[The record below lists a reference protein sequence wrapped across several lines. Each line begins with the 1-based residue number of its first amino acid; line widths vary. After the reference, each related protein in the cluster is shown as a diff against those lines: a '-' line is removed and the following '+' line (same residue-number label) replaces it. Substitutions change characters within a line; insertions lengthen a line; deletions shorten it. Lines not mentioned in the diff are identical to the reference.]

1 LPFDYNSTLNLPK
14 TDFPMRASLPEK
26 EPSVVKEWDEGKLYE
41 RLIERNKN
49 KKKFIL
55 HDGPPYANGNIHIGT
70 GSNKILKD
78 IIVRYKNMTGYF
90 SPYVPGWDMH
100 GLPTEHL
107 ALKKLGADKEDLTRL
122 EIRSVCRDYAEG
134 FVEKMT
140 EQFKRLGVIGDWNN
154 PYKTISPKYEA
165 IQIEVFGDM
174 AEKGY
179 IYKGLKSVYW
189 CPQCTTALAE
199 AEIEYSDD
207 PVESIYVRF
216 KLKKDNGIFGR
227 LGLDLDK
234 VYFTIWTTTTWTLPA
249 NVAVALGPEFA
260 YDIVKSKDE
269 YYVVANSLT
278 EKVMNLAG
286 MSDYEVV
293 DTFSGSE
300 FEGNLLYH
308 PYLDRE
314 SLVVTADFVTLDTG
328 TGAVHIAP
336 GHGIEDFEL
345 IEDKYPELPV
355 IVPVDSNGIMTEESG
370 FLKGLS
376 TKQTNKVLRDYLLEK
391 KDILYIENLVHQYP
405 HCWRCKEPILFR
417 ATEQWFCSVED
428 FKKQTVEAIETVKW
442 TPSWGKDRITSM
454 VNDRRDWCISRQR
467 SWGVPIPVFYCASCG
482 EYHINKE
489 SIKAVSSLFSEHGS
503 DIWFRLPADQI
514 LPEGTNCKN
523 CGSNQFTKETD
534 IMDVWFDSGVS
545 HMAVL
550 NERDELV
557 WPADM
562 YLEGSDQYRGWFQSS
577 LLTAV
582 SSKGASPYR
591 NVLSHGWVVDG
602 EGKKQ
607 SKSLGNVT
615 DPVEISEK
623 YGADILRLWVSSV
636 DYQSDMRLS
645 PEILKQLS
653 EAYRKIRNTARFIL
667 GNLYDFSP
675 DDDSLEE
682 ADELDSWALNRF
694 NQLLDT
700 CRSFYEN
707 YEFHGVYHAI
717 HNFCVVDMSNFYLDI
732 LKDRLYIEK
741 PSSATR
747 RSAQTVIWKI
757 LSGLTLLIAP
767 ILPFTSEEI
776 WSYLPRSS
784 DYNYEA
790 AVFNQIPESFPNN
803 FNNSIAQKWDNL
815 LGIRDEAKKVLEVS
829 RKDKLIGSSL
839 DAKVIITASSDE
851 INRLK
856 DYADILPKILIVS
869 EVELLSDDNIEDGIS
884 ISVEKAS
891 GHKCE
896 RCWSFSKTVG
906 SFDDH
911 PGICD
916 RCREIVT
923 KL

>member
-1 LPFDYNSTLNLPK
+1 
-14 TDFPMRASLPEK
+14 
-26 EPSVVKEWDEGKLYE
+26 
-41 RLIERNKN
+41 
-49 KKKFIL
+49 
-55 HDGPPYANGNIHIGT
+55 
-70 GSNKILKD
+70 
-78 IIVRYKNMTGYF
+78 
-90 SPYVPGWDMH
+90 
-100 GLPTEHL
+100 
-107 ALKKLGADKEDLTRL
+107 
-122 EIRSVCRDYAEG
+122 
-134 FVEKMT
+134 
-140 EQFKRLGVIGDWNN
+140 
-154 PYKTISPKYEA
+154 
-165 IQIEVFGDM
+165 
-174 AEKGY
+174 
-179 IYKGLKSVYW
+179 
-189 CPQCTTALAE
+189 
-199 AEIEYSDD
+199 
-207 PVESIYVRF
+207 
-216 KLKKDNGIFGR
+216 
-227 LGLDLDK
+227 
-234 VYFTIWTTTTWTLPA
+234 
-249 NVAVALGPEFA
+249 
-260 YDIVKSKDE
+260 
-269 YYVVANSLT
+269 
-278 EKVMNLAG
+278 
-286 MSDYEVV
+286 
-293 DTFSGSE
+293 
-300 FEGNLLYH
+300 
-308 PYLDRE
+308 
-314 SLVVTADFVTLDTG
+314 
-328 TGAVHIAP
+328 
-336 GHGIEDFEL
+336 
-345 IEDKYPELPV
+345 
-355 IVPVDSNGIMTEESG
+355 
-370 FLKGLS
+370 
-376 TKQTNKVLRDYLLEK
+376 
-391 KDILYIENLVHQYP
+391 
-405 HCWRCKEPILFR
+405 
-417 ATEQWFCSVED
+417 
-428 FKKQTVEAIETVKW
+428 
-442 TPSWGKDRITSM
+442 
-454 VNDRRDWCISRQR
+454 
-467 SWGVPIPVFYCASCG
+467 
-482 EYHINKE
+482 IN
-489 SIKAVSSLFSEHGS
+489 AVSSLFSEHGS
-503 DIWFRLPADQI
+503 DIWFSLPADEI
-514 LPEGTNCKN
+514 LPKGTTCKH
-523 CGSNQFTKETD
+523 CGSNHFTKETD

-550 NERDELV
+550 NERDELS

-675 DDDSLEE
+675 DNDSLEE
-682 ADELDSWALNRF
+682 VDELDSWALNRF

-700 CRSFYEN
+700 CRIFYEN
-707 YEFHGVYHAI
+707 YEFHGVYHAV

-732 LKDRLYIEK
+732 LKDRLYIENS
-741 PSSATR
+741 SSATR
-747 RSAQTVIWKI
+747 RSAQTAIWKI

-790 AVFNQIPESFPNN
+790 AVFNQIPESFPNS
-803 FNNSIAQKWDNL
+803 FNDAIAKKWDNL
-815 LGIRDEAKKVLEVS
+815 LEIRDEAKKVLEVS

-839 DAKVIITASSDE
+839 DAKVIIRASADE
-851 INRLK
+851 INRMK

-869 EVELLSDDNIEDGIS
+869 EVELLTDDNLEEVIS

-896 RCWSFSKTVG
+896 RCWSFSRTVG